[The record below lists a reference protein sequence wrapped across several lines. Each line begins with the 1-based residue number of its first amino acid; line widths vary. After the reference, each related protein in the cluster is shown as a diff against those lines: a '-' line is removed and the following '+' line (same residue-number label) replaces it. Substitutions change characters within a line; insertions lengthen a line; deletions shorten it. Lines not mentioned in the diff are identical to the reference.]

1 MKERKNNN
9 MKKENIISTRTNDL
23 GTTTT
28 IEKLDDWGKRM
39 VVEEFESHDG
49 ESFTHTVIETN

>member
-1 MKERKNNN
+1 